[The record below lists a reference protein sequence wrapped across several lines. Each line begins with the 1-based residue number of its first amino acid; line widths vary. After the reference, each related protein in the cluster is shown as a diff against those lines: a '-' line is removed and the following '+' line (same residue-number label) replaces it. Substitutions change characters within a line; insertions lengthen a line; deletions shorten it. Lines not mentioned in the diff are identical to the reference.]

1 MLWLLEEQ
9 QKADEL
15 AKELALRVIEARV
28 EAESCELARFT
39 AE

>member
-15 AKELALRVIEARV
+15 AKDLALRVEEARV
-28 EAESCELARFT
+28 EAERIELARFK